1 MDISFKT
8 GSKVLQSFR
17 METGDVSLRSIR
29 KWDVEAFLERSI
41 LSDVT
46 WLLRYRILKAFFEH
60 WMARGQLSELPI
72 PPARRTG
79 TARVFI
85 PYIYSTS
92 EIRRLLQQAGVRRH
106 PASRE
111 FSSLTFQSVLLFLY
125 GTGTR
130 ISEALSLKIEDM
142 DLQHGTVT
150 IHPSTGN
157 RPRTIP
163 ISAHLWRSL
172 RQYDDSL
179 ASCSDYSCRKTF
191 FVRKDGRHISPVAI
205 TLSFKTLRHKLGIS
219 RPADISRQPRVQD
232 LRRTFA
238 VHCMRAWLK
247 RGNDI
252 RSMLP
257 VLGAYLGHV
266 NLTSTE
272 AYLSVTPER
281 FSVQLSRLGSIYF
294 RRRRLR

>member
-1 MDISFKT
+1 MRISRAIEQYLVMKRVMDISFKT

-46 WLLRYRILKAFFEH
+46 WLLRHRILKAFFEH

-92 EIRRLLQQAGVRRH
+92 EIRRLLHQAGVRRH

-130 ISEALSLKIEDM
+130 I
-142 DLQHGTVT
+142 
-150 IHPSTGN
+150 
-157 RPRTIP
+157 
-163 ISAHLWRSL
+163 
-172 RQYDDSL
+172 
-179 ASCSDYSCRKTF
+179 
-191 FVRKDGRHISPVAI
+191 
-205 TLSFKTLRHKLGIS
+205 
-219 RPADISRQPRVQD
+219 
-232 LRRTFA
+232 
-238 VHCMRAWLK
+238 
-247 RGNDI
+247 
-252 RSMLP
+252 
-257 VLGAYLGHV
+257 
-266 NLTSTE
+266 
-272 AYLSVTPER
+272 
-281 FSVQLSRLGSIYF
+281 
-294 RRRRLR
+294 

>member
-1 MDISFKT
+1 
-8 GSKVLQSFR
+8 
-17 METGDVSLRSIR
+17 
-29 KWDVEAFLERSI
+29 
-41 LSDVT
+41 
-46 WLLRYRILKAFFEH
+46 
-60 WMARGQLSELPI
+60 
-72 PPARRTG
+72 
-79 TARVFI
+79 
-85 PYIYSTS
+85 
-92 EIRRLLQQAGVRRH
+92 
-106 PASRE
+106 
-111 FSSLTFQSVLLFLY
+111 
-125 GTGTR
+125 
-130 ISEALSLKIEDM
+130 M

-150 IHPSTGN
+150 IHPSTGK

-179 ASCSDYSCRKTF
+179 ASCSDYSCRKTL

-205 TLSFKTLRHKLGIS
+205 TLSFKTLRRKLGIS

-232 LRRTFA
+232 LRWTFA

-252 RSMLP
+252 RGMLP